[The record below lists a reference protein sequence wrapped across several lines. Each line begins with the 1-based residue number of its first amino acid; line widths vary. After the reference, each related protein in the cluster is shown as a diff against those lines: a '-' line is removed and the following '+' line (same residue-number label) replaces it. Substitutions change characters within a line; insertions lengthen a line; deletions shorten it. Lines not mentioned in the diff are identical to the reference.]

1 MFRFFTIKK
10 WYLWSW
16 VGSLIILSSLWVQ
29 VKIDVKINEWFGEF
43 YDMIQKALGAPNAIT
58 IDEYWASLFSFITL
72 AAMYVGVAV
81 IVSYFTSHYL
91 FRWRTAMVEYYHSVY
106 EKARKIEGASQ
117 RVQEDTIKFSRI
129 MESLGTSLI
138 EAIMILVEFMP
149 ILFGLSIGIPIFFFG
164 DWDYGLIVGALIW
177 SVGGTI
183 FLIVLGL
190 ILRLVGVEYDL
201 QKKEAAYRKILVIAE
216 DDGTIRPKTIEE
228 YWSSLLS
235 FIILAAL
242 YVGVAVLIS
251 FFTSHYLFRWR
262 TAMVE
267 WYHSVYDRARKI
279 EGASQRV
286 QEDTIKF
293 SRIMESLGT
302 SFIEAIMIL
311 VEFMPILFGLSI
323 GIPIFFFGDWD
334 YGLIVGAL
342 IWSVGGTIFL
352 ILLGLI
358 LRLVGVEYDL
368 QKKEAAYR
376 KILVIAEDDGT
387 VRPKTI
393 EELFDGVRSIHFL
406 SYIRY
411 LYFNIGRIA
420 YLQANV
426 LSAYVFLAPA
436 IVAGAVTLGVMQ
448 QIIRAFGRV
457 EGSMQYILKAW
468 PTIIEL
474 ASVYKRLREFES
486 KINQEE
492 LIDEKV

>member
-1 MFRFFTIKK
+1 MFRFFTQRH

-16 VGSLIILSSLWVQ
+16 AGSLLILSSLWVQ
-29 VKIDVKINEWFGEF
+29 VKIDVRINEWFGEF
-43 YDMIQKALGAPNAIT
+43 YDMIQKALSKPNAIT
-58 IDEYWASLFSFITL
+58 IDEYWSSLLSFTTL

-91 FRWRTAMVEYYHSVY
+91 FRWRTSMVEWYHSVY

-149 ILFGLSIGIPIFFFG
+149 ILFGLSIGIPVFFFG
-164 DWDYGLIVGALIW
+164 DWNYGLIVGALIW

-183 FLIVLGL
+183 FLIILGL

-216 DDGTIRPKTIEE
+216 DDG
-228 YWSSLLS
+228 S
-235 FIILAAL
+235 
-242 YVGVAVLIS
+242 
-251 FFTSHYLFRWR
+251 
-262 TAMVE
+262 
-267 WYHSVYDRARKI
+267 
-279 EGASQRV
+279 
-286 QEDTIKF
+286 
-293 SRIMESLGT
+293 
-302 SFIEAIMIL
+302 
-311 VEFMPILFGLSI
+311 
-323 GIPIFFFGDWD
+323 
-334 YGLIVGAL
+334 
-342 IWSVGGTIFL
+342 
-352 ILLGLI
+352 
-358 LRLVGVEYDL
+358 
-368 QKKEAAYR
+368 
-376 KILVIAEDDGT
+376 

-393 EELFDGVRSIHFL
+393 EELFNGVRKIHFL
-406 SYIRY
+406 SYLRY

-426 LSAYVFLAPA
+426 LSAYIFLAPA

-474 ASVYKRLREFES
+474 ASVYKRLREFEF
-486 KINQEE
+486 KINQEY
-492 LIDEKV
+492 LLEKGT

>member
-43 YDMIQKALGAPNAIT
+43 YDMIQKALGKPNAIT
-58 IDEYWASLFSFITL
+58 IEEYWASLFSFIVL

-138 EAIMILVEFMP
+138 EAIMILLEFMP

-164 DWDYGLIVGALIW
+164 DWEYGLIVGALLW
-177 SVGGTI
+177 SIGGTI
-183 FLIVLGL
+183 FL
-190 ILRLVGVEYDL
+190 
-201 QKKEAAYRKILVIAE
+201 VI
-216 DDGTIRPKTIEE
+216 
-228 YWSSLLS
+228 
-235 FIILAAL
+235 
-242 YVGVAVLIS
+242 
-251 FFTSHYLFRWR
+251 
-262 TAMVE
+262 
-267 WYHSVYDRARKI
+267 
-279 EGASQRV
+279 
-286 QEDTIKF
+286 
-293 SRIMESLGT
+293 
-302 SFIEAIMIL
+302 
-311 VEFMPILFGLSI
+311 
-323 GIPIFFFGDWD
+323 
-334 YGLIVGAL
+334 
-342 IWSVGGTIFL
+342 
-352 ILLGLI
+352 LGLI

-387 VRPKTI
+387 VRPKSI
-393 EELFDGVRSIHFL
+393 EELFDDVRSIHFL

-436 IVAGAVTLGVMQ
+436 IVAGAVTLGAMQ

-474 ASVYKRLREFES
+474 ASVYKRLREFEY
-486 KINQEE
+486 K
-492 LIDEKV
+492 LKVEGSESDIKT